1 MLAAVEVA
9 GDVSGV
15 VGATVGGSVDAGALI
30 GSLVG
35 ATVVTTTAVVVPAG
49 VDDFWHSGNRV
60 IHCWHS
66 VSFFAHRARQQYKL
80 HGFSSSA
87 IHASP
92 PSAHSFARS
101 AVTVDASHITASP
114 ASDRV
119 PSVRIAFMASAT
131 ALAVGGV
138 DLLRVIARAVPSVA
152 LAPRRPGAPDWR
164 CRGRASETFSLSSPS
179 LRVSD

>member
-119 PSVRIAFMASAT
+119 PSVRIASMASAIRLWQQALST
-131 ALAVGGV
+131 LFGDRLCGSKVALAALVL
-138 DLLRVIARAVPSVA
+138 LLRV
-152 LAPRRPGAPDWR
+152 R
-164 CRGRASETFSLSSPS
+164 CR
-179 LRVSD
+179 SD